1 MMHSIYTQA
10 EGKVRGQLLLT
21 SCFHAVDN
29 ISYIAAFLCA
39 YSKGSNCSWCSPTL
53 GNGHLSLPGHV
64 HELLWG
70 QTEHTPLGARA
81 VDHVY
86 SMGLRLGRCG
96 GLWEWEETKWCRDGG
111 RAPGLEGTAA
121 SSGSSHSL
129 VCLWAL
135 TRWGRYLSTDLH
147 LVSDHLL
154 EIQTT
159 PSPTL
164 GSHSH
169 PVGQYQEMGSLMSIR
184 SLRLIA
190 RQVSRVKQQL
200 AWSGSLTLVFVDKRT
215 SCKGKHGGGQMQL

>member
-29 ISYIAAFLCA
+29 NSYIAAFLCA
-39 YSKGSNCSWCSPTL
+39 YSEGSNCSWCSPTL

-86 SMGLRLGRCG
+86 SMGLRLGRCR
-96 GLWEWEETKWCRDGG
+96 GLWEWKETRWCRDGG

-121 SSGSSHSL
+121 SSGSFPLACLSVGSHEL
-129 VCLWAL
+129 GQIPQHW
-135 TRWGRYLSTDLH
+135 
-147 LVSDHLL
+147 
-154 EIQTT
+154 
-159 PSPTL
+159 PSPCQWSPP
-164 GSHSH
+164 GDPDHSH
-169 PVGQYQEMGSLMSIR
+169 PAGQYQEMGSLMSIR
-184 SLRLIA
+184 LLRLIA

-215 SCKGKHGGGQMQL
+215 SCKGKHGRGQMQL